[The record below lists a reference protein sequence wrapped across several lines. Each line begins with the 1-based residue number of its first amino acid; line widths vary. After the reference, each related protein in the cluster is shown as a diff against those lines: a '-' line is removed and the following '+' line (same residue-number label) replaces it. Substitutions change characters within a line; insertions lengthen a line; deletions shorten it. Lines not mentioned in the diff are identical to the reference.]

1 MQDIIKLYIY
11 DGYDKNIITFLNV
24 ICGIFKKKKRK
35 LYLLKSGHTSIY
47 HGDFKLLKYFIY
59 SMLCILFQC
68 KKLQIFC
75 ICTIQMVLNSCS
87 CKYNNWLYIIY
98 I

>member
-24 ICGIFKKKKRK
+24 ICGICKKKRK
-35 LYLLKSGHTSIY
+35 LYLLKSGHTPMY

-59 SMLCILFQC
+59 SMLCILFQF
-68 KKLQIFC
+68 KNYKFFVHVLYGWSLILAHVNT
-75 ICTIQMVLNSCS
+75 TIG
-87 CKYNNWLYIIY
+87 YI
-98 I
+98 